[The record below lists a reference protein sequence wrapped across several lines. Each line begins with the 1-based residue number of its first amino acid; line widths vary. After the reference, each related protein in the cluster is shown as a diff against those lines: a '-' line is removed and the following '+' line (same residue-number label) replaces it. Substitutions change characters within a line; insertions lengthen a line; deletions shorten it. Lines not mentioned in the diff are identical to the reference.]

1 MNCEKCGGRLNAMRV
16 RNARIVEMAQQGK
29 TRREIMDTLKLSP
42 RIVYTVIR
50 KAGVKPGK
58 ARHRTTQTSLLDKN
72 KDVVAAMVAERKTH
86 MQIAAHFGVGKCTV
100 DRFIVEN
107 GMRQRARRS
116 QPEPVRDEAYEYAA
130 RTRSLFHHPMNERMA
145 AA

>member
-42 RIVYTVIR
+42 RVVYTAIR

-58 ARHRTTQTSLLDKN
+58 ARHNTKTAMLDKN
-72 KDVVAAMVAERKTH
+72 KSTIVAMVNDGKTH
-86 MQIAAHFGVGKCTV
+86 NEIAAYFRVCKSTI
-100 DRFIVEN
+100 DRFILEN